1 MSIGRV
7 PEPESEPIP
16 AHGPD
21 NGDEIKE
28 VKQDA

>member
-1 MSIGRV
+1 MASGR
-7 PEPESEPIP
+7 EIKP

-28 VKQDA
+28 VKEQCQAE